1 MEEEMKRIAMIGTG
15 YVGLVSG
22 TCLANMG
29 NKVICCD
36 NDEGK
41 IKMLKE
47 GKIPIY
53 EKGLEELVR
62 QNIHMKRLSFT
73 TSIEEAVRE
82 SLVIFI
88 AVGTPPKENG
98 EADLSYV
105 EAVAKGIGRAMDG
118 YRIIVE
124 KSTVPVKTGEWI
136 KRTINAANLHGVPFD
151 VVSNPEFLR
160 EGSAVEDFMDPDR
173 IVIGVESERA
183 KRVMCEIYEG
193 IGAPIIITDIESA
206 EIIKHASN
214 SFLAMKISFI
224 NAISTIC
231 EKVGADIEVVS
242 KGMGLDSRIGP
253 DFLRAGCG
261 YGGFCFPKDLLAF
274 IRIAKDAGYDFRL
287 LKEVQRINREQK
299 MAVVR
304 KVRELLWTLKNKT
317 IGVLGLSFKPNTD
330 DMREAPSIDI
340 IRALKR
346 EGAKIKAYDP
356 VAMEKAKAILK
367 DITYCDGPYEVA
379 EGSECIVLITEW
391 PEFEKLDLLKIKEL
405 MEYPNF
411 VDGRNLYNPKE
422 MRQMGFNYK
431 GMGQG

>member
-1 MEEEMKRIAMIGTG
+1 
-15 YVGLVSG
+15 
-22 TCLANMG
+22 
-29 NKVICCD
+29 
-36 NDEGK
+36 
-41 IKMLKE
+41 MLKE

>member
-1 MEEEMKRIAMIGTG
+1 MKRIAMIGTG